1 MIKIMNKDNY
11 FTVESP
17 TNIYG
22 RFSTLKDAKYFVYVV
37 FSDSERYKAL
47 LQGQITHIYKGQTLS
62 ITDIIVEDNG
72 KYKFGKPKR
81 V

>member
-1 MIKIMNKDNY
+1 MNKNNY

-22 RFSTLKDAKYFVYVV
+22 CFPTLKAAKYFVFVA
-37 FSDSERYKAL
+37 FSDRERYKAL
-47 LQGQITHIYKGQTLS
+47 LQGQITHVKESKTLS
-62 ITDIIVEDNG
+62 VTDIIVEDNG
-72 KYKFGKPKR
+72 KYKFSKTKK